1 MGYIKEGYL
10 RAVLQGGT
18 QLTLNLINEIF
29 KAEPKSSILIGIEK
43 CLKTIIVA
51 KIYHLLFR
59 NPDNPLNHSLTE
71 IQRIIMN
78 KNKTL

>member
-1 MGYIKEGYL
+1 MRYIKEGYL
-10 RAVLQGGT
+10 RAVLQGGGT

-51 KIYHLLFR
+51 KV
-59 NPDNPLNHSLTE
+59 
-71 IQRIIMN
+71 
-78 KNKTL
+78 

>member
-1 MGYIKEGYL
+1 MKDIKEGYL

-51 KIYHLLFR
+51 KV
-59 NPDNPLNHSLTE
+59 
-71 IQRIIMN
+71 
-78 KNKTL
+78 